1 MHYVLP
7 VIFQGYSWV
16 NSFVQ
21 NFRSNIRFKKFFVG
35 YFEKVLVISK
45 VVSAFKTCTQNM
57 PVLDHFDQNREFF
70 RYSLKMYVNDLEMI
84 EKNGP
89 RPKVGP

>member
-7 VIFQGYSWV
+7 VTFQAYSWV
-16 NSFVQ
+16 NFFVQ
-21 NFRSNIRFKKFFVG
+21 NFRSKIRFKNFFN

-84 EKNGP
+84 EKNEP